1 MPLVSRHLSALGLL
15 AALAGLGAVAAPAP
29 ALADPGSESVRQVF
43 TVPSSGTIPVTGK
56 GYGHGH
62 GMSQYGARGAAR
74 QGLSH
79 EKILAFYYPGTT
91 LGTAGGNIR
100 VRIVADSDGDTR
112 APFQDGLRVREVD
125 SRKTV
130 ALPSGLAGERVT
142 QWRMRTSGSTTRVE
156 GLAGGRWRGLDSF
169 AGGGAFYRSESRPV
183 TVQLPSGQRTYRG
196 TVRHVGGATVN
207 VVSLDNLVRGVV
219 SAEMPASWEKAAVRS
234 QAVAARTYALF
245 EREANRS
252 RSYDTCDTTS
262 CQVYGGVGA
271 EHPLGNQAV
280 TDTAKQVLRH
290 DGKAAFTQFSSSSG
304 GWTSKGS
311 RPYLVDKEDPY
322 DAVSGNPN
330 HEWRTSLTRARV
342 QSRYSSLGTLKR
354 IVVTQRNGHGKWQ
367 GRVERLVLDGSRAD
381 VTLTGSQ
388 LRSAFGLK
396 SDWFSFG

>member
-1 MPLVSRHLSALGLL
+1 MPLVPRRLTALALG
-15 AALAGLGAVAAPAP
+15 AALAGLAGGAVPPAQ
-29 ALADPGSESVRQVF
+29 ADAGSVSVRQVF
-43 TVPSSGTIPVTGK
+43 TVPGNGAVPVTGK

-79 EKILAFYYPGTT
+79 QRILAFYYPGTT
-91 LGTAGGNIR
+91 LGKAGGFVR
-100 VRIVADSDGDTR
+100 VRITADADGDTR
-112 APFQDGLRVREVD
+112 VPVQTGLRVREVD
-125 SRKTV
+125 SGRTRALGATV
-130 ALPSGLAGERVT
+130 DDQRVT
-142 QWRMRTSGSTTRVE
+142 SWRLRTSGSTSLLE
-156 GLAGGRWRGLDSF
+156 ALAGDRWRSAGSF
-169 AGGGAFYRSESRPV
+169 AGTGAFYRTDAEPV
-183 TVQLPSGQRTYRG
+183 TLTLPSGSRTYRG
-196 TVRHVGGATVN
+196 TLRQVGGSTIN
-207 VVSLDNLVRGVV
+207 VVGLDNLVRGVV
-219 SAEMPASWEKAAVRS
+219 AAEMPASWEKAAVRS

-245 EREANRS
+245 EREANAS

-271 EHPLGNQAV
+271 ENPLGNQAV
-280 TDTAKQVLRH
+280 TDTARQVLRY

-330 HEWRTSLTRARV
+330 HQWTTGLTRARI
-342 QSRYSSLGTLKR
+342 QSAYSSIGTLQR
-354 IVVTQRNGHGKWQ
+354 IVVTQRNGHGTWR

-388 LRSAFGLK
+388 FRSAFGLR
-396 SDWFSFG
+396 SDWFAFG

>member
-1 MPLVSRHLSALGLL
+1 MPLVPRRLTALALG
-15 AALAGLGAVAAPAP
+15 AALAGLAGGVVPP
-29 ALADPGSESVRQVF
+29 ALADAGSVSVRQVF
-43 TVPSSGTIPVTGK
+43 TVPGNGAVPVTGK

-79 EKILAFYYPGTT
+79 QRILAFYYPGTT
-91 LGTAGGNIR
+91 LGRAGGFVR
-100 VRIVADSDGDTR
+100 VRITADADGDTR
-112 APFQDGLRVREVD
+112 VPVQAGLRVREVD
-125 SRKTV
+125 SGRTR
-130 ALPSGLAGERVT
+130 ALAANVNDQRVT
-142 QWRMRTSGSTTRVE
+142 SWRLRTSGSTSLLEALT
-156 GLAGGRWRGLDSF
+156 GDRWRSAGSF
-169 AGGGAFYRSESRPV
+169 AGTGAFYRTGAEPV
-183 TVQLPSGQRTYRG
+183 TLTLPSGSRTYRG
-196 TVRHVGGATVN
+196 TLRQVGGSTIN
-207 VVSLDNLVRGVV
+207 VVGLDNLVRGVV
-219 SAEMPASWEKAAVRS
+219 AAEMPASWEKAAVRS

-245 EREANRS
+245 EREANAS

-271 EHPLGNQAV
+271 ENPLANQAV
-280 TDTAKQVLRH
+280 TDTARQVLRY

-330 HEWRTSLTRARV
+330 HQWTTSLTRARI
-342 QSRYSSLGTLKR
+342 QSAYSSIGTLQR
-354 IVVTQRNGHGKWQ
+354 IVVTQRNGHGQWR

-388 LRSAFGLK
+388 FRSAFGLR
-396 SDWFSFG
+396 SDWFAFG